1 MKAGIRA
8 FWQDRTP
15 RERVLM
21 ALAAAVLAA
30 ALIHTA
36 LWQPLSD
43 QRGALHA
50 AIADHAAAEQYLVQG
65 GVVQAAPAFPDPAA
79 NQPLATRLTQ
89 SAQGLGLT
97 VRRLDPAGPGA
108 ADVTLDE
115 APFDLVM
122 AWLIELERDRG
133 LDLLAFTLTRR
144 PAPGA
149 VAATVSVGE

>member
-1 MKAGIRA
+1 MIARARA

-21 ALAAAVLAA
+21 ALAAAILAA
-30 ALIHTA
+30 ALIHAA

-43 QRGALHA
+43 RRGALHA
-50 AIADHAAAEQYLVQG
+50 AIAAHAAAHAYLAEG
-65 GVVQAAPAFPDPAA
+65 GVVQAAPAFPDPAEG
-79 NQPLATRLTQ
+79 QPLATRLTQ

-108 ADVTLDE
+108 ADVTLEE

-133 LDLLAFTLTRR
+133 LELRAFTLTRR